1 LRFGFFISACTNS
14 DKEVILFVEDT
25 DSESK
30 EAAVHLAKQF
40 FTSTEKSIVR
50 LFYFKNRHI
59 TIETDITYRLLEI
72 REERVNPERKTE
84 CKYKTL
90 ARDLFKKLQFSK
102 SETRA
107 FIMLE
112 NSDESSIVANLAL
125 SNLSE
130 PAFSIYRVIKDFS
143 LSLKK
148 ADIYKF
154 VKDIHISKWSS
165 LFSTGFRRFPEICT
179 GG

>member
-1 LRFGFFISACTNS
+1 
-14 DKEVILFVEDT
+14 
-25 DSESK
+25 
-30 EAAVHLAKQF
+30 
-40 FTSTEKSIVR
+40 
-50 LFYFKNRHI
+50 
-59 TIETDITYRLLEI
+59 
-72 REERVNPERKTE
+72 
-84 CKYKTL
+84 
-90 ARDLFKKLQFSK
+90 
-102 SETRA
+102 
-107 FIMLE
+107 MLE

-143 LSLKK
+143 LSLNK
-148 ADIYKF
+148 ADRYKF